1 MSTKND
7 KGGITYKH
15 IPQVGK
21 TIATLEG
28 CGNNLENIIWKLTIN
43 NSRYLGFIGCNPE
56 DSKNSLAMKDCYRG
70 IAKCNTD
77 EGDVYDEREGK
88 LQAYKKV
95 MGKYHK
101 NLDAN
106 LRIFLADVRGLVA
119 GIEHYLE
126 KKGVDYSKVPSVE
139 ELKKQRFNPPV
150 N

>member
-28 CGNNLENIIWKLTIN
+28 CGENLDNIIWKLTIN
-43 NSRYLGFIGCNPE
+43 NSRYLGFVGCNNVE
-56 DSKNSLAMKDCYRG
+56 NSKNGLNMKNCYRG
-70 IAKCNTD
+70 VAKCNTA

-88 LQAYKKV
+88 LEAYKKV
-95 MGKYHK
+95 MKKYHRS
-101 NLDAN
+101 LDAN
-106 LRIFLADVRGLVA
+106 LRAFLADIRGLVA
-119 GIEHYLE
+119 GVEHYLD

-139 ELKKQRFNPPV
+139 DYKKSRFTPKN
-150 N
+150 